1 MVIYCLVNPY
11 DPYCAIY
18 WESKLVSF
26 QQFKLQVM
34 SLTGLERDALHI
46 YVGIGVFILGLVIS
60 RPFIK
65 RRVTRLNIGL
75 LLATFFALLGEYLDL
90 RVNYPNLT
98 GDHLAE
104 SIHDIIN
111 TCFWPYVL
119 YAINRWTSLFDK
131 YS

>member
-1 MVIYCLVNPY
+1 M
-11 DPYCAIY
+11 
-18 WESKLVSF
+18 SF